1 MFVIVLTIITQGFW
15 VPAESRGKFSF
26 ELLTIN
32 TGFFQAIGVISFGEF
47 GLLLR
52 VELCVLTV
60 FVAFVCRTV
69 SPKAHTDKG
78 KC

>member
-1 MFVIVLTIITQGFW
+1 MFVIVITIITQGFW

-47 GLLLR
+47 GLSLLR
-52 VELCVLTV
+52 ESRVLTT

-69 SPKAHTDKG
+69 SKSPP
-78 KC
+78 